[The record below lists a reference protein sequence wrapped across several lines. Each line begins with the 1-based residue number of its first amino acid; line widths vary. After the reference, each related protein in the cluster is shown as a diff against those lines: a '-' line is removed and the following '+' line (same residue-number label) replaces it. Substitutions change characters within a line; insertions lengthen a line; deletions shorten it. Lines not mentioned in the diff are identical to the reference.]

1 MPPGPFQFTD
11 NSEAVNT
18 ECEEYVL
25 SVGGYDEKLFWGE
38 YAEEEIN
45 SWKVHWWCPVWKLTT
60 QTTVACNRQQ
70 YFETNKRYLY
80 LLPYWQDRSI

>member
-25 SVGGYDEKLFWGE
+25 TVGGYDEKLFWGE

-45 SWKVHWWCPVWKLTT
+45 SWKVNW
-60 QTTVACNRQQ
+60 
-70 YFETNKRYLY
+70 
-80 LLPYWQDRSI
+80 

>member
-18 ECEEYVL
+18 ECEKYVL
-25 SVGGYDEKLFWGE
+25 TIGGYDEKLFWGE

-45 SWKVHWWCPVWKLTT
+45 SWKGLLTADAEAT
-60 QTTVACNRQQ
+60 SVLAK
-70 YFETNKRYLY
+70 E
-80 LLPYWQDRSI
+80 DRR